1 MGQSVLRRRRKPLQR
16 PVFCSHGRDSLDD
29 YLRKGVGLIF
39 PNWKEEDGASV
50 PGAATPT
57 NSETSAIALG
67 RVVFSL

>member
-1 MGQSVLRRRRKPLQR
+1 MQR
-16 PVFCSHGRDSLDD
+16 PVFCFYEQDPPDD

-39 PNWKEEDGASV
+39 PNWKTEDGASV